1 MVSWFAG
8 LFYTVR
14 LFIYF
19 KEADDKVQDH
29 KAILQQQYL
38 IMLKRLWWII
48 TTPAMVLTVFF
59 GIWMIMLNPKYL
71 LSAQWMH
78 LKLVFV
84 ALLLVYHFY
93 CQLLIGKCSAGN
105 MKWKSSHLRIYNEV
119 ATLFLVSI
127 VFIVILKSQM
137 TWLLGSIGFFSVGF
151 MLMLGINI
159 YKKLRKK

>member
-8 LFYTVR
+8 LFYAVR

-19 KEADDKVQDH
+19 KEADDKPQEH
-29 KAILQQQYL
+29 KAILQHQYL
-38 IMLKRLWWII
+38 IMMKRLWWII
-48 TTPAMVLTVFF
+48 TTPAMALTVFF
-59 GIWMIMLNPKYL
+59 GIWMILLNPKYL
-71 LSAQWMH
+71 LSAPWMH
-78 LKLVFV
+78 IKLVFV

-93 CQLLIGKCSAGN
+93 SQLLMTKCASGTL
-105 MKWKSSHLRIYNEV
+105 KWKSSQLRMYNEL

-137 TWLLGSIGFFSVGF
+137 TWILGSIGFFLVGL

-159 YKKLRKK
+159 YKKLRKN